1 MIPELAAPRFRPLA
15 LREAGGDLLGE
26 VDLAVA
32 QRLVADLRA
41 GVGDAPEPVCV
52 AADAVDDQEGHAVLV
67 GDVLRLHHA
76 DGLLYL
82 VALREIGAEAAVH
95 RLEIAGL
102 REVGVVTRAADAP

>member
-26 VDLAVA
+26 VDLAVV

-82 VALREIGAEAAVH
+82 FAHGVIDVGAAV
-95 RLEIAGL
+95 LSLWCAWCQE
-102 REVGVVTRAADAP
+102 